1 MLVKNLDKDDFKYLI
16 QEFDNN
22 LLDIV
27 KQKGLYPYEYLK
39 DSEKFKEES
48 LRYPCFEIL
57 ETKVI

>member
-1 MLVKNLDKDDFKYLI
+1 MLVKSLGKDDFKYLI

-22 LLDIV
+22 ILDIV